1 MRGSATDGERP
12 SQPAGAAVKR
22 NRAFAGRLRRYYG
35 WYTAAFVLFV
45 LLLAM
50 GEYLGLSQPVIG
62 HVFLFVTIATYAAIG
77 VMSRTTDVSEYYVA
91 GRRVP
96 AMFNGMATAADWMS
110 AASFIGLAGTLYFS
124 GFEGLAFVTGWTGG
138 FVLVALLLAPY
149 LRKFGQY
156 TIPDFLGA
164 RYQGNV
170 ARLVGLGAAVLAS
183 FVYLV
188 AQIYGVGLVTSRFVS
203 VEFEIGL
210 FIGLAGILVCS
221 FLGGMRAVT
230 WTQVAQ
236 YVILIIAYLVPVVI
250 LSYKLTGIPLPQAAY
265 GSVLQKIT
273 VREDALFDAPS
284 EAEVRTLYAARARDY
299 QAKIAA
305 LPDSLEAERRSLIER
320 LNELRL
326 QNASAREIALT
337 ERALRDLPRTPAEA
351 AQMWARA
358 RAEALERSRPPPRHA
373 QAHPGADA
381 AGSAVA
387 RNNFLALMFVL
398 MVGTAALP
406 HILMRYYTTPGVV
419 EARRSVAWSLFFIFL
434 LYVTAPAYAVFAKW
448 EVYHNLVGSSI
459 SILPEWVSSWGK
471 VGLVKIEDLNLD
483 GILQLAELRMDTDVI
498 VLATPEIAGLPY
510 VVSGLVAA
518 GGLAAALS
526 TADGLLLTISNALSH
541 DLYYKL
547 INPQASTHRRLV
559 ISKSQLLVVA
569 VVAAWVASMRPDNI
583 LFMVGLAFSIGAS
596 AFFPALVLGIFWKR
610 ANRPGAV
617 AGMLAGLA
625 LTLIYVVQT
634 HPFFGG
640 SMANAWFDINPI
652 SAGVFGVPLGFV
664 IIVVVSLLTEP
675 PPREI
680 QDLVDYVRYPE
691 LQPHR
696 GQEE

>member
-1 MRGSATDGERP
+1 LR
-12 SQPAGAAVKR
+12 R
-22 NRAFAGRLRRYYG
+22 NLGFARQLRRYYG
-35 WYTAAFVLFV
+35 IYTLGFAVFVV
-45 LLLAM
+45 LLAIGESM
-50 GEYLGLSQPVIG
+50 GLPQQLIG
-62 HVFLFVTIATYAAIG
+62 HVFLFVTIAIYATIG
-77 VMSRTTDVSEYYVA
+77 VLSRTSDVSEYYVA

-170 ARLVGLGAAVLAS
+170 ARLVGLAAAVLAS

-250 LSYKLTGIPLPQAAY
+250 LSYKLTGIPIPQAVYGTVLPQNNA
-265 GSVLQKIT
+265 
-273 VREDALFDAPS
+273 REDALFEAPS
-284 EAEVRTLYAARARDY
+284 ERAVRDLYTARA
-299 QAKIAA
+299 QAYADKIAA
-305 LPDSLEAERRSLIER
+305 LPASLEDERRRMIEELNRMR
-320 LNELRL
+320 LGD
-326 QNASAREIALT
+326 APARDIALA
-337 ERALRDLPRTPAEA
+337 ERALRDLPRTPSEA
-351 AQMWARA
+351 REAWQRA
-358 RAEALERSRPPPRHA
+358 RAEALERARPPPRHA
-373 QAHPGADA
+373 EAHPGA
-381 AGSAVA
+381 SADESATA

-406 HILMRYYTTPGVV
+406 HILMRYYTTPGVM
-419 EARRSVAWSLFFIFL
+419 EARRSVLWSLFFIFL

-448 EVYHNLVGSSI
+448 EVYNNLVGSNI
-459 SILPEWVSSWGK
+459 AILPDWVASWGR
-471 VGLVKIEDLNLD
+471 VGLVRIEDLNGD
-483 GILQLAELRMDTDVI
+483 GILQLAELRLNTDVI

-541 DLYYKL
+541 DLYYKV
-547 INPQASTHRRLV
+547 INPRATTHRRLV

-583 LFMVGLAFSIGAS
+583 LFMVGLAFSIGGS

-617 AGMLAGLA
+617 TGMLVGLA
-625 LTLIYVVQT
+625 VTLFYVMRT

-652 SAGVFGVPLGFV
+652 SAGVFGVPLGFAT
-664 IIVVVSLLTEP
+664 IVAVSLLTKP
-675 PPREI
+675 PPQEI
-680 QDLVDYVRYPE
+680 QDLVDYVRYPDIPG
-691 LQPHR
+691 QTRPHL
-696 GQEE
+696 